1 VENYRKSV
9 AALQELS
16 SKTPSHA
23 EIREMLAE
31 ASKNG
36 FAQKSK
42 DLSLRRELRRSSQIR
57 AQDCFNPGN
66 VGSPKYST
74 P

>member
-16 SKTPSHA
+16 SKTPAHA

-36 FAQKSK
+36 LAQKV
-42 DLSLRRELRRSSQIR
+42 ERSFS
-57 AQDCFNPGN
+57 A
-66 VGSPKYST
+66 T
-74 P
+74 